1 MRGHKP
7 PPKALSA
14 QLGTVSAGAT
24 VMGEG
29 QSKER
34 AILGWKLSGSLMSP
48 LPGPS
53 PMRGILFQSQG
64 KAQRK
69 KRGACGLKECIIKY
83 HSKKKQR
90 KGNASESRN
99 ALNIFSTFSKIYEN
113 LI

>member
-1 MRGHKP
+1 MGLT
-7 PPKALSA
+7 AL
-14 QLGTVSAGAT
+14 
-24 VMGEG
+24 
-29 QSKER
+29 
-34 AILGWKLSGSLMSP
+34 GSP
-48 LPGPS
+48 TFF
-53 PMRGILFQSQG
+53 ILFQSQG